1 MSIIQ
6 YATVPEKFIYF
17 AFYFVLSKRAS
28 LTPLSP
34 SPCTHAD
41 RPPSLPAVYV
51 NSLLATLNAR
61 GSLLGR
67 KGRRRAQSKV
77 AFRTPTVTA
86 EPSATAGAA
95 AIEFT
100 TVISADALSTD
111 SIVETSKTRIDSDE
125 EAAFPFRG

>member
-1 MSIIQ
+1 M
-6 YATVPEKFIYF
+6 
-17 AFYFVLSKRAS
+17 L
-28 LTPLSP
+28 
-34 SPCTHAD
+34 HGHD
-41 RPPSLPAVYV
+41 RRPTTDDPGTVYV

-61 GSLLGR
+61 GSLLG
-67 KGRRRAQSKV
+67 KGRRRRRSKNI

-86 EPSATAGAA
+86 EPAATAGA